1 MKNNKITIV
10 ALFGPA
16 GSGKDYLLNQF
27 LKKESEEE
35 YNGIISQTTRPP
47 RENEKDGVHYY
58 FKTEQQFQNDIK
70 ENNLLEWTSFRDWF
84 YGTNYYALEED
95 KVNIGVFNIEGI
107 RTLLNDSRVEVYPI
121 AISASPKTR
130 LIRQLTREQNPN
142 IKEIFR
148 RYEADERDF
157 SFVDFP
163 YKIIYNNN
171 ETNDSEIELSNLINS
186 LSNFF
191 K

>member
-1 MKNNKITIV
+1 MSKYKII
-10 ALFGPA
+10 ALMGKA
-16 GSGKDYLLNQF
+16 GSGKDTIMKEV
-27 LKKESEEE
+27 LKVYPGLHEIVSC
-35 YNGIISQTTRPP
+35 TTRPP
-47 RENEKDGVHYY
+47 REGEVHGKNY
-58 FKTEQQFQNDIK
+58 FFLTEEEFAAKVLNM
-70 ENNLLEWTSFRDWF
+70 EMFEATNFRDWF

-163 YKIIYNNN
+163 YKIVYNNN